1 MKRVEFFGP
10 MGAGKST
17 LHNKLAKSNL
27 LGKDSI
33 AKNEVYRILLHQ
45 VNQHSFF
52 KYLFLRIILDTPI
65 KHRVFSNYDFHHYL
79 KDNEAATRLIQF
91 ILKEVE
97 IEKSNDK
104 AKTLVRLNFL
114 LKDLADVVVLQKH
127 SNKKLI
133 VHDESLVQRGLSF
146 ALDKTLEKLE
156 SYFDNSILPDA
167 VIYVRAP
174 LETLKKR
181 VQHRSKTNI
190 GFLGNKAH
198 SINQVEDSYAIAER
212 IAAILEKRTN
222 TKVLRID
229 TESNSSSNAL
239 KIIKWIKTI

>member
-17 LHNKLAKSNL
+17 LHNKLANSNL

-91 ILKEVE
+91 ILKELE
-97 IEKSNDK
+97 IEKSSDK

-114 LKDLADVVVLQKH
+114 LKDLADVVVLQKY
-127 SNKKLI
+127 STKKLI

-146 ALDKTLEKLE
+146 ALDKTFDKIE

-167 VIYVRAP
+167 VIYVSTP
-174 LETLKKR
+174 IETLKKR
-181 VQHRSKTNI
+181 VNHRNKNNI
-190 GFLGNKAH
+190 GFFGKKAH
-198 SINQVEDSYAIAER
+198 SINQLEDSYAIAER

-229 TESNSSSNAL
+229 TESNSSRNAL
-239 KIIKWIKTI
+239 KIGKWIKTI